1 MAVSSL
7 AAFLKSCLLRGQS
20 IESLLQHISCDKSFL
35 FLFAVAGVTL
45 RALQWHLFE
54 WVCSGVNVIMRDAC
68 SRCTTPLQFDQSVHS
83 LQHTG

>member
-54 WVCSGVNVIMRDAC
+54 WVCSGVNVIMKGRLLTLHHAIAI
-68 SRCTTPLQFDQSVHS
+68 
-83 LQHTG
+83 